1 MRDSRLGSPVLVLV
15 AALAAAAS
23 GNPVCS
29 EDGVSTG
36 QRRPLAQSDG
46 GSIPHVCVLPNCGTV
61 LSIRHGDS
69 FESFP
74 PTSTQGPLRRNPPFG
89 PYDPL
94 VPPIN
99 QPSFPVQRQRDVWVI
114 EVRLRDGTVRSI
126 EQSYPT
132 LFHPGDEV
140 IVEADHVRAPD

>member
-15 AALAAAAS
+15 ATVAAAS
-23 GNPVCS
+23 GNSVLP
-29 EDGVSTG
+29 EDRVSTG
-36 QRRPLAQSDG
+36 ERRPLAESG
-46 GSIPHVCVLPNCGTV
+46 GESVPHVCVLPNCGTV
-61 LSIRHGDS
+61 LSVRHGDS

-89 PYDPL
+89 PYDPH

-99 QPSFPVQRQRDVWVI
+99 QPSFPVQRQREVWVI

-140 IVEADHVRAPD
+140 IVEAEQVRAPD